1 MNGERGGREA
11 PSLLF
16 NNIVKTALTTGL
28 SLPFVMVYTFRMPFV
43 NDMRRGKR
51 NSYRD

>member
-16 NNIVKTALTTGL
+16 NNIVKTAVIVEFNIYSENNHTNCLVL
-28 SLPFVMVYTFRMPFV
+28 SQRIKFVI
-43 NDMRRGKR
+43 
-51 NSYRD
+51 